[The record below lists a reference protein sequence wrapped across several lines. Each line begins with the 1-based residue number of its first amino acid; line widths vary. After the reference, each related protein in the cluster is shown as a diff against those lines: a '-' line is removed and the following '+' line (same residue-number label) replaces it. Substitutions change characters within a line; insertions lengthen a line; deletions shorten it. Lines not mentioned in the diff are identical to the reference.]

1 MMQKSNQNN
10 LKKYLQFTS
19 IPFEMGVII
28 YIGYLVG
35 NYFDKNHPNPN
46 NIYMIIG
53 TLSAVFI
60 AMFYII
66 WRVQKLTK

>member
-1 MMQKSNQNN
+1 MRQPNQSN

-19 IPFEMGVII
+19 IPFEMGIII
-28 YIGYLVG
+28 YAGYLLG
-35 NYFDKNHPNPN
+35 TKLDNNYPNEN
-46 NIYMIIG
+46 NIYMLTA

-66 WRVQKLTK
+66 WRVRKLTK